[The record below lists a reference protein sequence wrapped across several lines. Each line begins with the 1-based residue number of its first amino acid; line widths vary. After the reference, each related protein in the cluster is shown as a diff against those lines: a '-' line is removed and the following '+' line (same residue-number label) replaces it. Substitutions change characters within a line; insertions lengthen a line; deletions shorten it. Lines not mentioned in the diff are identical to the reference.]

1 MPRAEKCKNGIAYSS
16 PPLPQRS
23 EFVEKLTDFSI
34 YTASLT
40 LTSGSAS
47 MNLDQ
52 AKQLVSQLGPVLGG
66 DTSTYQMDDSGES
79 HLVFEDR
86 LGVMIR
92 HHRTVLIVAC
102 AIANNISDEE
112 PGLFSALM
120 GYQYLGERT
129 VGAVLSWNA
138 DTDSLMLSRMLS
150 GEPSATDLMRE
161 LNLLLSTADV
171 VREEIQP
178 LLSGTF
184 DLDNEDAATTPPSA
198 LVFNQSNRM

>member
-1 MPRAEKCKNGIAYSS
+1 
-16 PPLPQRS
+16 
-23 EFVEKLTDFSI
+23 
-34 YTASLT
+34 
-40 LTSGSAS
+40 

-66 DTSTYQMDDSGES
+66 DTSTYQMDDSGEA
-79 HLVFEDR
+79 HLLFEER
-86 LGVMIR
+86 VGVMIK
-92 HHRTVLIVAC
+92 HHRSVVIVAC
-102 AIANNISDEE
+102 TLAKNLSDEE

-178 LLSGTF
+178 LLSGAF
-184 DLDNEDAATTPPSA
+184 DLDAENATAARPPELA
-198 LVFNQSNRM
+198 LNQSNRM